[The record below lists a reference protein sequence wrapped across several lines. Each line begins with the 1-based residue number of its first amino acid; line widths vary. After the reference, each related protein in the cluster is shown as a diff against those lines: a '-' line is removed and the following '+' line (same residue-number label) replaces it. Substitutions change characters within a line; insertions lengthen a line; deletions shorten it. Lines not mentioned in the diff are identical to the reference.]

1 MKIPNHKQEQT
12 QLTNFELVPNGVE
25 VKLIV
30 LVWELIV
37 TTLCTCMYFIW
48 EETVVRVQNFLYEH
62 HGINPV
68 YVLH

>member
-1 MKIPNHKQEQT
+1 MKIPNQKQEQT
-12 QLTNFELVPNGVE
+12 QLTNFERVHNGIE

-48 EETVVRVQNFLYEH
+48 EETMVRVQNFLYEQ

>member
-30 LVWELIV
+30 LEWELIV
-37 TTLCTCMYFIW
+37 TTLCTWMYFIW